1 MTSKTPR
8 DHLSELKT
16 VPILPTVFTLG
27 NIGAGFVCIALCTNS
42 GDEMKEP
49 LLLAAWLIFLGMI
62 FDTFDG
68 KIARLTNQC
77 SKFGEQMDSLAD
89 LICFGVAPAILVK
102 TYLITQ
108 GAENTKVS
116 WVIPLFYVFC
126 AALRLA
132 RYNVE
137 CASPGETKTFKGLPS
152 PAAAG
157 ALAGIILIQ
166 LKYSDFFLHDTIDW
180 LLAPAVLLMGALM
193 VSPFSY
199 SHFGNKILGGQ
210 KSFGFLIIV
219 VALVAIILK
228 FSAISIALIFNA
240 YALAGL
246 ISGIR
251 HIRAADIA
259 NPLDELNNDE

>member
-8 DHLSELKT
+8 EHLSELKT
-16 VPILPTVFTLG
+16 VPILPTIFTLG

-42 GDEMKEP
+42 GEQMTKP
-49 LLLAAWLIFLGMI
+49 LWVAAWMIFLGMV

-89 LICFGVAPAILVK
+89 LICFGVAPAILIK
-102 TYLITQ
+102 TYLIEQ
-108 GAENTKVS
+108 GAPNSKIS
-116 WVIPLFYVFC
+116 WIIPLFYVFC

-137 CASPGETKTFKGLPS
+137 CASSSETKTFKGLPS

-157 ALAGIILIQ
+157 ALASIVLIQ
-166 LKYSDFFLHDTIDW
+166 LKYPDHYLSTFIDW
-180 LLAPAVLLMGALM
+180 LLAPSVLLMGILM

-199 SHFGNKILGGQ
+199 SHFGNKILGGH
-210 KSFGFLIIV
+210 KSFGFLIIL
-219 VALVAIILK
+219 VALVIIILK
-228 FSAISIALIFNA
+228 FNAVAIAFMFNA
-240 YALAGL
+240 YAFAGL

-251 HIRAADIA
+251 HIRASDIT
-259 NPLDELNNDE
+259 NTLEELKNE

>member
-8 DHLSELKT
+8 EHFSELKT
-16 VPILPTVFTLG
+16 VPILPTIFTLG
-27 NIGAGFVCIALCTNS
+27 NIGAGFIAIALCTNN
-42 GDEMKEP
+42 GNELFTP
-49 LLLAAWLIFLGMI
+49 PILAAWMIFIGMI

-102 TYLITQ
+102 TYLIVP
-108 GAENTKVS
+108 GAPDSKIS

-132 RYNVE
+132 RYNAE
-137 CASPGETKTFKGLPS
+137 CASPSETKVFKGLPS

-157 ALAGIILIQ
+157 SLAGIVLVQLAYPDHFMSGMVDWILGP
-166 LKYSDFFLHDTIDW
+166 TM
-180 LLAPAVLLMGALM
+180 VLMAILM

-199 SHFGNKILGGQ
+199 LHFSNKILSGQ
-210 KSFGFLIIV
+210 KSFAFLIVLV
-219 VALVAIILK
+219 VLGFFIIKFNALA
-228 FSAISIALIFNA
+228 IALIFNA

-259 NPLDELNNDE
+259 NPLEELKNEE